1 MERMR
6 LPSDVL
12 RRITFAVIATLL
24 ALGAI
29 ALTAVRATREATRG
43 ADRVESEFA
52 ERVGTDAALLAATEN
67 LDLVELRLRAATAH
81 DASRLDARLSA
92 SDAKLAQAIST
103 TIDPRAV
110 RPAEAAV
117 VHRVRTAYAGY
128 LTGRGVLVSASGDAD
143 AAQRNAAADRV
154 RQIFAPIRKALTDYA
169 GVHFAEANRN
179 LQDLRQAGRGRNWVL
194 VLTLTFGALSLLAIA
209 LVAHG
214 IVGRVRSY
222 GTFAQQVASG
232 DLDAR
237 LKPAGQDELTGLGHN
252 LNSMVE
258 QLSAADRERR
268 AMHEEEADFRA
279 GQDSFSELLQVTE
292 SEHEAHL
299 LLTRHIERSVP
310 RSTVVILNR
319 NEGQERLEAATP
331 LPLDSPLREPLAVAQ
346 PRSCLA
352 VRLARTHQTRVAV
365 PAMLECEICGATGQ
379 DSTCAPLLVRSEV
392 IGAVLVEHAEPL
404 EPLQERR
411 IHDSVALAAPVFSNL
426 RTLALAEHR
435 AATDALTGLP
445 NRRAAQDELRR
456 MMAQAARRQTS
467 LAAIML
473 DLDHFKPIND
483 TYGHECGDAVL
494 AAVGIVLAT
503 HVRASD
509 FVGRVGGEEFLILL
523 PDTLSAAALEVA
535 EKLRAAVA
543 TIAVSGVDR
552 PITASFG
559 VALHPDAAADA
570 DALLRAAD
578 RAMYAA
584 KTAGRNRVEL
594 ATQADAAPVG
604 IGEVLA
610 APEPAPAPAG
620 AGAGADADGRPAA
633 GADADGH
640 PAAGPPDAGVP
651 APTAGNGAPDRG
663 AGRAPARPRRR
674 FAPRPGAPMPAEQE
688 PGPSGPPE
696 PRG

>member
-12 RRITFAVIATLL
+12 RRITFAVVATLL

-29 ALTAVRATREATRG
+29 ALTAVRATREATQG
-43 ADRVESEFA
+43 ADRVEAEFA

-67 LDLVELRLRAATAH
+67 LDLAELRLRAATPR

-92 SDAKLAQAIST
+92 SDARLAQAISV

-117 VHRVRTAYAGY
+117 VRRVRAAYADY
-128 LTGRGVLVSASGDAD
+128 LRGRGGLVGASGVAD
-143 AAQRNAAADRV
+143 AAERNVAADRV
-154 RQIFAPIRKALTDYA
+154 RAVFTPLRNALTAYA
-169 GVHFAEANRN
+169 GVHFDEANRN
-179 LQDLRQAGRGRNWVL
+179 LRDLQQTGRGRNWIL

-214 IVGRVRSY
+214 IVGRVRSF
-222 GTFAQQVASG
+222 GAFAQQVASG

-237 LKPAGQDELTGLGHN
+237 LKPTGRDELTGLGHN
-252 LNSMVE
+252 LNGMVE

-268 AMHEEEADFRA
+268 AMHEEEGNFRA
-279 GQDSFSELLQVTE
+279 GQDAFSELLQVTE
-292 SEHEAHL
+292 SEREAHL

-310 RSTVVILNR
+310 GSAVVILNR

-331 LPLDSPLREPLAVAQ
+331 LPLDSPLREPLAIAQ

-352 VRLARTHQTRVAV
+352 VRLARTHDTRVAV
-365 PAMLECEICGATGQ
+365 PAMLECEICGATGM
-379 DSTCAPLLVRSEV
+379 DATCAPLLVRSEV
-392 IGAVLVEHAEPL
+392 IGAVLVELAAPL
-404 EPLQERR
+404 EPMQARR

-483 TYGHECGDAVL
+483 TYGHESGDAVL
-494 AAVGIVLAT
+494 AAVGVVLAT

-509 FVGRVGGEEFLILL
+509 FVGRIGGEEFLVLL
-523 PDTLSAAALEVA
+523 PDTLAAAALDVA

-543 TIAVSGVDR
+543 ALAVSGVDR
-552 PITASFG
+552 QITASFG
-559 VALHPDAAADA
+559 VALHPDAALDA

-584 KTAGRNRVEL
+584 KTGGRNRVEL
-594 ATQADAAPVG
+594 GTEADAAPAGVAA
-604 IGEVLA
+604 EPA
-610 APEPAPAPAG
+610 APG
-620 AGAGADADGRPAA
+620 ATGAPAA
-633 GADADGH
+633 GTPEAEA
-640 PAAGPPDAGVP
+640 PAT
-651 APTAGNGAPDRG
+651 TAGN
-663 AGRAPARPRRR
+663 AGPERAGGLAAARPRRR
-674 FAPRPGAPMPAEQE
+674 FPPRPGAPVPVEHD
-688 PGPSGPPE
+688 PGATGPPE
-696 PRG
+696 RHG

>member
-1 MERMR
+1 M
-6 LPSDVL
+6 
-12 RRITFAVIATLL
+12 
-24 ALGAI
+24 
-29 ALTAVRATREATRG
+29 
-43 ADRVESEFA
+43 
-52 ERVGTDAALLAATEN
+52 
-67 LDLVELRLRAATAH
+67 
-81 DASRLDARLSA
+81 
-92 SDAKLAQAIST
+92 
-103 TIDPRAV
+103 
-110 RPAEAAV
+110 
-117 VHRVRTAYAGY
+117 
-128 LTGRGVLVSASGDAD
+128 
-143 AAQRNAAADRV
+143 
-154 RQIFAPIRKALTDYA
+154 
-169 GVHFAEANRN
+169 
-179 LQDLRQAGRGRNWVL
+179 
-194 VLTLTFGALSLLAIA
+194 
-209 LVAHG
+209 
-214 IVGRVRSY
+214 
-222 GTFAQQVASG
+222 
-232 DLDAR
+232 
-237 LKPAGQDELTGLGHN
+237 
-252 LNSMVE
+252 
-258 QLSAADRERR
+258 
-268 AMHEEEADFRA
+268 
-279 GQDSFSELLQVTE
+279 TE

-331 LPLDSPLREPLAVAQ
+331 LPLDSPLLEPLAVAQ

-352 VRLARTHQTRVAV
+352 VRLARTHDTRVAV
-365 PAMLECEICGATGQ
+365 PAMLECEICGATGE
-379 DSTCAPLLVRSEV
+379 DSTCSPLLVRSEV

-494 AAVGIVLAT
+494 AAVGVVLAT

-543 TIAVSGVDR
+543 AIAVSGVDR

-559 VALHPDAAADA
+559 VALHPDVAADA

-594 ATQADAAPVG
+594 GTQADAAPVG
-604 IGEVLA
+604 IGEAPA
-610 APEPAPAPAG
+610 APDAG
-620 AGAGADADGRPAA
+620 AGGGGCGRPSRGGAARCGGARSDGRQRGPRPRSRPGPGATAA
-633 GADADGH
+633 PLRA
-640 PAAGPPDAGVP
+640 PPGGSD
-651 APTAGNGAPDRG
+651 
-663 AGRAPARPRRR
+663 AGRAGAGPVRPARAARLTAARRPAGVQATASAASSFASSSDARAPSRHAHAGRHGPDRRARCDVVGAERLGHLLDDLPVASSPASAMLRNSKPSSASSSPPR
-674 FAPRPGAPMPAEQE
+674 
-688 PGPSGPPE
+688 
-696 PRG
+696 